1 MVRSWSRSRPR
12 RGVTATRGRVR
23 RAALVVLRVLIACL
37 ALQMSGVL
45 HFVVDLWLEG
55 EAAAAH
61 FAEGEGDGDDDEDC
75 PPGCPTCHCVH
86 ASPALPIVID
96 PLACDALPAYEVVWA
111 PYEARTPPSLAP
123 PSVYRPPRG

>member
-1 MVRSWSRSRPR
+1 MRCRSKPL
-12 RGVTATRGRVR
+12 
-23 RAALVVLRVLIACL
+23 RAALLLVRAVVVCL

-61 FAEGEGDGDDDEDC
+61 FAEGQGDDDEDC

-86 ASPALPIVID
+86 ASPALPIQ
-96 PLACDALPAYEVVWA
+96 LDALAPELLPAFEMTWA
-111 PYEARTPPSLAP
+111 PYEARTPPPLEP
-123 PSVYRPPRG
+123 RSVYRPPRA